1 MVFAAYTR
9 ALERHPLLTKVVTST
24 VLFGAGDLMSQKLE
38 GKTAVD
44 TARLAR
50 MAAWGAIF
58 TPFAH
63 VWYNQLDKMIPG
75 SGATVVASK
84 VVADQVRRGPR
95 PPRPRLASPRPPAA
109 NDSRRPLPPCPA
121 PSPRA
126 QLTWTVFINCGF
138 FWATTVME
146 TGDSNAGVQ
155 KIKDKLWPTLKVNWV
170 VWPVLQGI
178 NLSVVPLQ
186 FRILYINFASLFWSA
201 YLSRQTNTPEG
212 PALPAI
218 TPLK

>member
-9 ALERHPLLTKVVTST
+9 ALERHPLLTKVITST
-24 VLFGAGDLMSQKLE
+24 VLFGAGDLFSQKLE
-38 GKTAVD
+38 GKPTID
-44 TARLAR
+44 TTRLAR

-58 TPFAH
+58 TPLAH

-84 VVADQVRRGPR
+84 VLADQVRRANLPR
-95 PPRPRLASPRPPAA
+95 PPPSPTPLPLPVALSHNPPKTRPP
-109 NDSRRPLPPCPA
+109 PL
-121 PSPRA
+121 A

-138 FWATTVME
+138 FWTTTVME
-146 TGDSNAGVQ
+146 TGDSNAGIQ

-201 YLSRQTNTPEG
+201 YLSGQTNSAP
-212 PALPAI
+212 PAEVKTLA
-218 TPLK
+218 